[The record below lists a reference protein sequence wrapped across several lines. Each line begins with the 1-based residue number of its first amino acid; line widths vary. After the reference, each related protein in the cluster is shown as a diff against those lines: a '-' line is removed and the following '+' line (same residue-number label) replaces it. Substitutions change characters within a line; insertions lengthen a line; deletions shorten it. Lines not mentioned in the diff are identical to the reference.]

1 MVTYVNIAIFL
12 EILIIFKDGSIETK
26 IFRQLYSQYFEFLE
40 SFRIGLIHQKYRTCF
55 LLQKLEFNGIN
66 IAECLTDK
74 RRRSSFP
81 GGTMV
86 RDLHHGKFLTSSKQ
100 DSNFAEPEFRLYCAK
115 LITTAPYLISRQ
127 FSSLL

>member
-26 IFRQLYSQYFEFLE
+26 IFRQLYSQYFEFLQ

-74 RRRSSFP
+74 RRRSSFQVGP
-81 GGTMV
+81 WLEIYTMA
-86 RDLHHGKFLTSSKQ
+86 
-100 DSNFAEPEFRLYCAK
+100 NF
-115 LITTAPYLISRQ
+115 RQ
-127 FSSLL
+127 AANRIPTLQNLNLDFIVQN